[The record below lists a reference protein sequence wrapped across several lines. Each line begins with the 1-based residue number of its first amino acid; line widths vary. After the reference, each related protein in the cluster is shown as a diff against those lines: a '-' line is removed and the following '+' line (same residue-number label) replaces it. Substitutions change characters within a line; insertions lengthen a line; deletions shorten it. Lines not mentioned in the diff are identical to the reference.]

1 MKFPTAYEIPKE
13 VVTEAIVN
21 AVVHRDYTDNSSVQV
36 MLFADRLDVMNTGQ
50 LPPPLTVEK
59 LRVAHESLPRN
70 PLLAESM
77 YLAGYIERMGTG
89 TVDMIRRCVAASL
102 REPEFVASGGF
113 VTTIRRPDY
122 ATQLARVQAT
132 RPSAADEHAGQPES
146 HLIGR
151 KLGKKLR
158 EKTREKILILITT
171 DPSITMAELAKQL
184 EITPKGI
191 EWQIRNLKQMGI
203 LERIGPARGGYW
215 KIIETDNE

>member
-1 MKFPTAYEIPKE
+1 MPPLRIFI
-13 VVTEAIVN
+13 
-21 AVVHRDYTDNSSVQV
+21 SSVQV

-59 LRVAHESLPRN
+59 LRVPHESLPRN

-89 TVDMIRRCVAASL
+89 TVDMIRRCVASSL

-122 ATQLARVQAT
+122 ATQLAKVQAGVQ
-132 RPSAADEHAGQPES
+132 DGGQPES
-146 HLIGR
+146 QAS
-151 KLGKKLR
+151 R
-158 EKTREKILILITT
+158 EKTREKILALIAV
-171 DPSITMAELAKQL
+171 DSSITMKELANRL

-191 EWQIRNLKQMGI
+191 EWQIREMKRKGI
-203 LERIGPARGGYW
+203 LERIGPDRGGYW
-215 KIIETDNE
+215 KIIKTDNE